1 MRPTHQ
7 RPLELSLRPK
17 NQPRPRRANL
27 LGHTGAWPAH
37 PRGPAAPQISRWSFN
52 RAINDQYCEPNQQP
66 PPAGR
71 WAGGTQY
78 QCPQP
83 TTSELGTRL
92 IPLLM
97 GLGPPPAR
105 PRPGPVGSR
114 PRRANSARTT
124 SRPVTRSSRGTG
136 DSPPTPH
143 LVLGTR
149 RTQLSTRPIPSP
161 DTAGPTGKLGDSD
174 TIAKSKGNTGTPTAS
189 HNNPNM
195 INQNLSRARPT
206 AHAQIRIS
214 RLTRSYASPGRA
226 RLRRD
231 TKHGTFHGNLN
242 DKD

>member
-1 MRPTHQ
+1 LDTREPGPHT
-7 RPLELSLRPK
+7 RAGR
-17 NQPRPRRANL
+17 QPSNFRMVIQPGN
-27 LGHTGAWPAH
+27 
-37 PRGPAAPQISRWSFN
+37 N
-52 RAINDQYCEPNQQP
+52 KQYCEPNQQP
-66 PPAGR
+66 TPAGR
-71 WAGGTQY
+71 WAGCMQY

-83 TTSELGTRL
+83 TTSVLGTRL

-174 TIAKSKGNTGTPTAS
+174 TIAKSKGNTGTPTVS

-195 INQNLSRARPT
+195 INQNPSRARPS

-214 RLTRSYASPGRA
+214 RPTRSYASPGRA

-231 TKHGTFHGNLN
+231 AKHGTFHGNLN
-242 DKD
+242 DEDSI